1 MSYMKDLLYER
12 KLGERIRK
20 YIRRREIIG
29 IRGARQ
35 VGKTTLLKILA
46 ESLKGE
52 KTFVN
57 LDLPDNRST
66 LEENPFD
73 FVRRFKKRGKKFY
86 LFFDE
91 IQRVKNAG
99 EKLKLIYDEFP
110 EVKMFI
116 SGSSSLE
123 IKTNVL
129 PFLVGRLLLFE
140 LYTFDFGEFLQTRDQ
155 TLSNLLKEKTESVR
169 GFLEGRDEP
178 EAPGFSQEF
187 LTYWKEYAV
196 FGGYPEVVKAEE
208 KEEKITVLKNIY
220 NLYLEKDVITFF
232 RIEEISKFESFVKS
246 LAFNTASLLNLNSI
260 ASDLKISYRKA
271 EEFLE
276 ALRHSYTVSLVKPF
290 HRNLVTELKKTQK
303 LYFLDLG
310 LRNAVINNFTDFDS
324 RDDRGKLMENF
335 VFREL
340 VTNFEDYRINYWR
353 TSGKAEVDFVL
364 SRGEDPVPVEVKL
377 GGERLTRGFYS
388 FLKAYEPERALV
400 ITLDEFREQKAG
412 STLIY
417 WIPVFYL

>member
-1 MSYMKDLLYER
+1 MKDLLYRR

-20 YIRRREIIG
+20 YVRRKEIIG

-35 VGKTTLLKILA
+35 VGKTTLLKMLA

-66 LEENPFD
+66 LEENPLD
-73 FVRRFKKRGKKFY
+73 FVRRFRKEGKKLY

-99 EKLKLIYDEFP
+99 EKLKIIYDEFP
-110 EVKMFI
+110 EVKVFI

-129 PFLVGRLLLFE
+129 PYLVGRLLLFE
-140 LYTFDFGEFLQTRDQ
+140 LYTFDFEEFLQARDETLAKLLREK
-155 TLSNLLKEKTESVR
+155 TLSVKK
-169 GFLEGRDEP
+169 FLEGKDEP
-178 EAPGFSQEF
+178 EAPSFNQEF

-196 FGGYPEVVKAEE
+196 FGGYPEAVKAEE
-208 KEEKITVLKNIY
+208 IEEKITVLKNIY
-220 NLYLEKDVITFF
+220 SLYLEKDVITFF
-232 RIEEISKFESFVKS
+232 RIEETTKFENFVKS
-246 LAFNTASLLNLNSI
+246 LAFGIASLLNLNSI

-276 ALRHSYTVSLVKPF
+276 ALRHSYIVSLVKPF
-290 HRNLVTELKKTQK
+290 HRNLVTELKKSRK

-310 LRNAVINNFTDFDS
+310 LRNTVINNFTDFDS

-340 VTNFEDYRINYWR
+340 VTNFEEYRINYWR

-364 SRGEDPVPVEVKL
+364 SKGGNLVPIEVKL
-377 GGERLTRGFYS
+377 GGEKLTRGFYS

-400 ITLDEFREQKAG
+400 ITLNKFKQQKVG
-412 STLIY
+412 NTLIY